1 MLATVA
7 APSMDTI
14 TSALNTGLTTAA
26 NGIMSEIGAIL
37 PIVLPV
43 VGGIIVVYFGIKFF
57 RRMAH

>member
-1 MLATVA
+1 MLASVV

-14 TSALNTGLTTAA
+14 TAALNTGLTTAA

>member
-1 MLATVA
+1 MLATVT

-14 TSALNTGLTTAA
+14 TGALNTGLTTAA